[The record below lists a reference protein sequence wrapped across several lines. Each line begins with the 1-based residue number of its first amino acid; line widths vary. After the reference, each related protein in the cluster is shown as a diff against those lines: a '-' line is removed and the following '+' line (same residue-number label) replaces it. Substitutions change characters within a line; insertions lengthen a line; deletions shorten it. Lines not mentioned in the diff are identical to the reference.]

1 MLTKGQ
7 SMHIHRTYQVSVSLE
22 TALFAVPLPV
32 SRLMLMSTCRTL
44 ARCSSFGASEARHV
58 GLFAFVGQ
66 IVNILPVLPQ
76 AHALIV
82 MGPMIVIA
90 HPMRI
95 ADKERTH
102 LMLYTE
108 VDDLAGCLM
117 PLIADTPFS
126 ASTLLVFSAV
136 ELLPPS
142 RVFLATG
149 LLFGKLA

>member
-1 MLTKGQ
+1 M
-7 SMHIHRTYQVSVSLE
+7 
-22 TALFAVPLPV
+22 
-32 SRLMLMSTCRTL
+32 
-44 ARCSSFGASEARHV
+44 

-82 MGPMIVIA
+82 VGPIIVIA
-90 HPMRI
+90 HTMRI

-102 LMLYTE
+102 LMLDTE

-117 PLIADTPFS
+117 PLVADTPFS
-126 ASTLLVFSAV
+126 ASTLLVFSAL

-142 RVFLATG
+142 RVSLATG
-149 LLFGKLA
+149 LLFGKVT